1 VTPPP
6 PPPPPVAPAAA
17 TSSDVC
23 EPATGPTNDRIT
35 IPTDA
40 NFTYT
45 VDGVAVAAGQV
56 VATGTT
62 HVVMAVPKTGVVVKE
77 GATTKWTFTFTKVA
91 CVTTPPPPPPPP
103 VTPPV
108 TPPVVTP
115 PPVVPPVVTPPVVA
129 PPEVLPEQ
137 AFGKAVG
144 SVKVTCQG
152 TVRARLVNRSGDK
165 VVYKLRVGTK
175 VHRIA
180 VRSQADRR
188 FVTHGRARAVVT
200 LTVGPNRLDRV
211 RIPGLCQAPEVLPDT
226 GMRATS
232 S

>member
-1 VTPPP
+1 
-6 PPPPPVAPAAA
+6 
-17 TSSDVC
+17 
-23 EPATGPTNDRIT
+23 
-35 IPTDA
+35 
-40 NFTYT
+40 
-45 VDGVAVAAGQV
+45 
-56 VATGTT
+56 
-62 HVVMAVPKTGVVVKE
+62 M
-77 GATTKWTFTFTKVA
+77 
-91 CVTTPPPPPPPP
+91 
-103 VTPPV
+103 
-108 TPPVVTP
+108 
-115 PPVVPPVVTPPVVA
+115 A

-188 FVTHGRARAVVT
+188 FVTQGRARAVVT

-226 GMRATS
+226 GVRATS

>member
-1 VTPPP
+1 MCDH
-6 PPPPPVAPAAA
+6 ASAAA
-17 TSSDVC
+17 
-23 EPATGPTNDRIT
+23 
-35 IPTDA
+35 
-40 NFTYT
+40 
-45 VDGVAVAAGQV
+45 AA
-56 VATGTT
+56 
-62 HVVMAVPKTGVVVKE
+62 
-77 GATTKWTFTFTKVA
+77 
-91 CVTTPPPPPPPP
+91 PPPPPPPP

-108 TPPVVTP
+108 TPPVGDTP
-115 PPVVPPVVTPPVVA
+115 PVTPPVVTPPVVA

-188 FVTHGRARAVVT
+188 FVTQGRARAVVT

-226 GMRATS
+226 GLRATS